1 MFHHTLQ
8 WMGVLFRDSTLE
20 IFCGFT
26 SPQCL
31 VSNADL
37 PCFQRLPK
45 THHPNKSC
53 KIPTKMRPPK
63 RNPNPG
69 FPGKTRDWQKNSQN
83 KNSTSKTHPLMS
95 SLNLML
101 LRFFR
106 NMSFLLPTANWKKKT
121 RMLYTPMKYWFFN
134 RDPNDLWNHHITMSK
149 MSWTHYQDFSLQ
161 VTFPW
166 PTCIS
171 QEEAWDMAELH
182 PMAQAPSRS
191 SSTFT
196 SGWFLMRI

>member
-1 MFHHTLQ
+1 MQISHVSSGSQKPTTPKNPAKSLQ
-8 WMGVLFRDSTLE
+8 KCAPL
-20 IFCGFT
+20 
-26 SPQCL
+26 
-31 VSNADL
+31 NAT
-37 PCFQRLPK
+37 R
-45 THHPNKSC
+45 T
-53 KIPTKMRPPK
+53 RV
-63 RNPNPG
+63 
-69 FPGKTRDWQKNSQN
+69 FPGKPEIGK
-83 KNSTSKTHPLMS
+83 KTHKTKTPHLKPTHS
-95 SLNLML
+95 WVRWISCC
-101 LRFFR
+101 FV
-106 NMSFLLPTANWKKKT
+106 SFVTCHFCCQLPTGKKT

-196 SGWFLMRI
+196 SGWFFLNENLRVLGCPVGS